1 MGEAKRRKKLNPNY
15 EKLTSQ
21 NDPIGIEENYECYGE
36 RAEYFKNL
44 DFYLNQGGAF
54 EESLP
59 RYHRYRSVT
68 ESQLFQF
75 IQNAIDREEQTATY
89 ILNKV
94 KSLSDLTEIQ
104 SDLLGLVDKSI
115 MSKRSGDLNQAF
127 KYYDQVFSHN
137 QTWFMLWYGL
147 AKLLCLFREYRMAFA
162 CIKIC
167 TYLYPKMWN
176 GRQYHSDPDLSY
188 HYDQIYSLAI
198 AGEENEPYLRTL
210 GRPLNTVRI
219 VNSNGKVIA
228 NSPVGKIKVV
238 KPESLSSDIKTQ
250 VKGDS
255 HNMVR
260 IKVVDVGRS
269 GNPEY
274 AEYTQAQIK
283 EFRSTIVTVLTRNL
297 MPTSDDFVETVLG
310 ASLACHYWRKDLSF
324 VGAVEQVVQ
333 DIERTMGRGY

>member
-1 MGEAKRRKKLNPNY
+1 MGKAKRRKKLHPNY
-15 EKLTSQ
+15 EKPTSQ
-21 NDPIGIEENYECYGE
+21 NEPIGLEENYECYGE
-36 RAEYFKNL
+36 RAEYFRDL
-44 DFYLNQGGAF
+44 DFHLNQGGAF

-59 RYHRYRSVT
+59 KDHKYRSVT

-75 IQNAIDREEQTATY
+75 IQNAVDREEQTATY

-104 SDLLGLVDKSI
+104 SDLLSLVDKSI
-115 MSKRSGDLNQAF
+115 MSKRDGDLNQAF

-176 GRQYHSDPDLSY
+176 GSQYHSDPNLSY
-188 HYDQIYSLAI
+188 HYGQINSLV
-198 AGEENEPYLRTL
+198 AGDENESYLKTL
-210 GRPLNTVRI
+210 GRPLDTI
-219 VNSNGKVIA
+219 IISDSNGKVIA

-238 KPESLSSDIKTQ
+238 KPESLSLAIRTQGKTD
-250 VKGDS
+250 K

-260 IKVVDVGRS
+260 IKIVDVGRS

-274 AEYTQAQIK
+274 AEYTQTQLE
-283 EFRSTIVTVLTRNL
+283 EFRFTIVTVLTRNL
-297 MPTSDDFVETVLG
+297 MPTADDFIETVLD